1 MILDTEL
8 RAWTCED
15 QSSSL
20 SWSRPGRDSALHS
33 RETRGLARGEL
44 CLLARWPATQYS
56 ATLLSNFTLS
66 TEHQGDITLA

>member
-8 RAWTCED
+8 RAWTWRGSKFITELVQAC
-15 QSSSL
+15 
-20 SWSRPGRDSALHS
+20 PGSALHS

-44 CLLARWPATQYS
+44 CLLGRWPGTQYS